1 MSKFNFK
8 SRPCTNA
15 KQGTRLNVLNISED
29 TADLALVPM
38 MFYDDA
44 SGQEYFTGEY
54 SIRELREV
62 RKFGITYIPAWSI
75 ARLREMIPENIH
87 IEGVGQV
94 YRVLYNGFLCYEY
107 DDRTYAKFNDYDAFD
122 QYISCIEWLINGGY
136 FDTNY
141 MKEKTT

>member
-15 KQGTRLNVLNISED
+15 KQRTRLNVLHISED
-29 TADLALVPM
+29 TADLALVPK

-62 RKFGITYIPAWSI
+62 RNFGITYIPAWSI

-122 QYISCIEWLINGGY
+122 QYISCIEWLINGGH
-136 FDTNY
+136 FDANY
-141 MKEKTT
+141 MEDKTT